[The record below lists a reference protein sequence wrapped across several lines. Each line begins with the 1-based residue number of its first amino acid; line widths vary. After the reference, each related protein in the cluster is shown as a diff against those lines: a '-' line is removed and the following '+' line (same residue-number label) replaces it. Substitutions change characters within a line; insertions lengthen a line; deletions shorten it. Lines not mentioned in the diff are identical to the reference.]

1 MLYGQSLRSSDITTY
16 SRASTVKKRADIDA
30 KDNSSDDKSNYKVV
44 CAGDMVYNSMRMWQ
58 GANGISP
65 YDGIVSPAYTVLVPS
80 AQLVKE
86 WVAFSFKTPYMIN
99 QFRRYSQGMTSDT
112 WNLKYGQ
119 IKDIRIT
126 VPCREEQ
133 EKIALFCSL
142 LNMELNLGSVCG
154 SELEGLVAKHIK
166 RG

>member
-1 MLYGQSLRSSDITTY
+1 
-16 SRASTVKKRADIDA
+16 
-30 KDNSSDDKSNYKVV
+30 
-44 CAGDMVYNSMRMWQ
+44 
-58 GANGISP
+58 
-65 YDGIVSPAYTVLVPS
+65 
-80 AQLVKE
+80 
-86 WVAFSFKTPYMIN
+86 
-99 QFRRYSQGMTSDT
+99 MTSDT

-142 LNMELNLGSVCG
+142 LNMELNLGAVCG
-154 SELEGLVAKHIK
+154 SELEGIVAKHIK